1 MRRLHFQTFIK
12 CCQQWSNIWS
22 PQT

>member
-12 CCQQWSNIWS
+12 CCQLWSNIWS